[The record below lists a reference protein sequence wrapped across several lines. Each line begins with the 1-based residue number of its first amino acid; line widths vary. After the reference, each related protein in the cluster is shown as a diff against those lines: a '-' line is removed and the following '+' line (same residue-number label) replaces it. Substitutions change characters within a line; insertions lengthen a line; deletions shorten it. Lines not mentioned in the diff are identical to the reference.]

1 MSLRVKNPQ
10 VEEKLK
16 DIKLVIFDVDG
27 VMTDGSAYFSDEGL
41 AMKAFSM
48 RDGFGFVMGKAAGL
62 DFAVITGNVVEL
74 LKRRLEKFKIDR
86 IKGGHF
92 RKTGYFQEIL
102 DETGFSPE
110 QTVYIGDDLFD
121 IPVLRSVG
129 VSMAPSDAHEEV
141 LAMVDV
147 VIETP
152 GGHGVIRE
160 AVEAIVKAKGLW
172 EDVLLRI
179 EGDEAG
185 GL

>member
-1 MSLRVKNPQ
+1 MGLKVRDESVT
-10 VEEKLK
+10 EKLK
-16 DIKLVIFDVDG
+16 AIKLVIFDVDG
-27 VMTDGSAYFSDEGL
+27 VMTNGDAYFNDQGM

-48 RDGFGFVMGKAAGL
+48 RDGFGFVMGKFAGL
-62 DFAVITGNVVEL
+62 EFAVITGNVVDL

-92 RKTGYFQEIL
+92 RKTGFYQEIL
-102 DETGFSPE
+102 DETGFTSE

-121 IPVLRSVG
+121 IPVLKRVG
-129 VSMAPSDAHEEV
+129 VSMAPMDAHEDV
-141 LAMVDV
+141 RAMVDA

-152 GGHGVIRE
+152 GGRGVIRD

-172 EDVLLRI
+172 DDVLEAI
-179 EGDEAG
+179 ENDKDG